1 MSEVRSLDFEIIKE
15 PWNKYQ
21 IIDNSVLKVRTIL
34 TRVERR
40 MKDNKPYFK
49 TKDQSLIVINADP
62 SLKGEP
68 DTKDHSAEE
77 IKRAVEKKDMRYD
90 TISQDFN
97 EYILDDGTKIKI
109 YTNVTNIDR
118 SRLFNGNGDPIY
130 NVSSTNQ
137 IEIRPSSRYGSPDQD
152 EKSGAG
158 KSQIHRW

>member
-1 MSEVRSLDFEIIKE
+1 MSEARSLDFEIIKE

-21 IIDNSVLKVRTIL
+21 IADNSVLKVRTIL
-34 TRVERR
+34 TKVERR

-49 TKDQSLIVINADP
+49 TKDRALIVINADP

-68 DTKDHSAEE
+68 DPKDYTNQE
-77 IKRAVEKKDMRYD
+77 IKEAVAKKDMRYD
-90 TISQDFN
+90 TISQEFN

-118 SRLFNGNGDPIY
+118 SSLFNIEGDPIY

-137 IEIRPSSRYGSPDQD
+137 VEIRPSSRYGGP
-152 EKSGAG
+152 AG
-158 KSQIHRW
+158 DKP